1 VSAHAVAV
9 PHPTPRGE
17 DAIPEPIG
25 LIGVG
30 LVGTALAERLRKAG
44 FEVIGYDIVPEK
56 RRHLESLGGQAVG
69 GPAEV
74 ASRASRVILSLPT
87 SHTVR
92 EVIEGPG
99 GVLEAEPLPRTII
112 DTTTGDPEA
121 TEAMAA
127 KLAERGIA
135 YLDATIV
142 GSSAQIREGAGVFLV
157 GGEAE
162 PFEECVDILEALG
175 EGAFHV
181 GRSGAGARA
190 KLVVNLVLGLNRAA
204 LAEGLAFAEA
214 IGLEPAQVL
223 PLLMCTAAYSRIMDT
238 KGRKM
243 VESDFTPE
251 ARLSQ
256 HRKDVALILDAA
268 QKAGQSLPLSEEH
281 LRLLDAAIGAGHGD
295 LDNSAV
301 IRELRRR
308 QSRR

>member
-1 VSAHAVAV
+1 V
-9 PHPTPRGE
+9 
-17 DAIPEPIG
+17 G
-25 LIGVG
+25 LIGIG
-30 LVGTALAERLRKAG
+30 LVGTALAERLLKAG

-56 RRHLESLGGQAVG
+56 REHLESLGGQAAG

-74 ASRASRVILSLPT
+74 ASRASCVILSLLT
-87 SHTVR
+87 SDIVR

-99 GVLEAEPLPRTII
+99 GVLEADPRPRTII

-121 TEAMAA
+121 TEAMAG
-127 KLAERGIA
+127 KLAERGMA

-162 PFEECVDILEALG
+162 PFEERVDILEALG
-175 EGAFHV
+175 ERAFHV
-181 GRSGAGARA
+181 GPSGAGARA

-204 LAEGLAFAEA
+204 LAEGLAFGEA
-214 IGLEPAQVL
+214 MGLEPPQVL
-223 PLLMCTAAYSRIMDT
+223 ALLMSTPAYSRIMDT

-268 QKAGQSLPLSEEH
+268 RKAGQSLPLSEQH
-281 LRLLDAAIGAGHGD
+281 LRLLDAAIAAGDGD
-295 LDNSAV
+295 LDNSV
-301 IRELRRR
+301 VVRELERRR
-308 QSRR
+308 QPGG